1 MLGIVLNPTS
11 PMPLYQQLADRL
23 TTAIRG
29 GSYPVGARIPSEH
42 ELAERYGIG
51 RPTVRQATELLVRK
65 GMLARR
71 RGAGTFVVGQP
82 RELDAF
88 SMAGTLASFRDH
100 GVEVEAHL
108 LRGVTAVRIDPQDPA
123 QSHNPFA
130 GRDAHFFER
139 LSRTDQGA
147 ALLEETYLDP
157 EIFEGLLGLDLQD
170 RSLASLVR
178 DHYRSEPTGGRQ
190 QFRVTTVEGR
200 RADAL
205 QLATGSPVLQIRRH
219 LHFPRGDSA
228 IYSEIYCRTDRVVL
242 SQTIGAS

>member
-1 MLGIVLNPTS
+1 
-11 PMPLYQQLADRL
+11 MPLYQQLADRL
-23 TTAIRG
+23 TAAIRADQ
-29 GSYPVGARIPSEH
+29 YPVGERIPSEH

-82 RELDAF
+82 RELDTF

-100 GVEVEAHL
+100 GVEVHANL
-108 LRGVTAVRIDPQDPA
+108 LGRVRSVDVDSKDA
-123 QSHNPFA
+123 SHADNPFA
-130 GRDAHFFER
+130 GRTAHFFRR

-157 EIFEGLLGLDLQD
+157 EIFEGLLELDLEG
-170 RSLASLVR
+170 RSLSTLVR
-178 DHYRSEPTGGRQ
+178 EHYRTEPTGGRQ
-190 QFRVTTVEGR
+190 QFRVTTVEGE
-200 RADAL
+200 RAQAL
-205 QLATGSPVLQIRRH
+205 QLAPGASILQIRRH
-219 LHFPRGDSA
+219 LHFTRGDSA

-242 SQTIGAS
+242 SQTIGAN

>member
-1 MLGIVLNPTS
+1 MLNPTS

-23 TTAIRG
+23 TAAIRA
-29 GSYPVGARIPSEH
+29 GSYPVGERIPSEH
-42 ELAERYGIG
+42 ELADRYGIG

-71 RGAGTFVVGQP
+71 RGAGTFVVGRP

-100 GVEVEAHL
+100 GVEVQANL
-108 LRGVTAVRIDPQDPA
+108 LGDVAILDVDPQNTEHAD
-123 QSHNPFA
+123 NPFV
-130 GRDAHFFER
+130 GRAAHFFRR

-157 EIFEGLLGLDLQD
+157 EIFDGLPELDLERQ
-170 RSLASLVR
+170 SLSSLVR
-178 DHYRSEPTGGRQ
+178 EHYRTEPTGGRQ
-190 QFRVTTVEGR
+190 QFRVTTVEGE
-200 RADAL
+200 RAHAL
-205 QLATGSPVLQIRRH
+205 QLAAGSSLLQIQRH

-242 SQTIGAS
+242 SQTIGAN

>member
-1 MLGIVLNPTS
+1 MLNPTS

-23 TTAIRG
+23 ATAIRG

-71 RGAGTFVVGQP
+71 RGAGTFVLGQP

-100 GVEVEAHL
+100 GVKAEARL
-108 LRGVTAVRIDPQDPA
+108 LGGVAIVSVDPA
-123 QSHNPFA
+123 HAHNPFA
-130 GRDAHFFER
+130 GRNAHFFER
-139 LSRTDQGA
+139 LTRTEPGA

-157 EIFEGLLGLDLQD
+157 ELFEGLPDLDLEN

-178 DHYRSEPTGGRQ
+178 DHYRTEPTGGRQ
-190 QFRVTTVEGR
+190 QFRVTTVEGK

-205 QLATGSPVLQIRRH
+205 ELATGSSVLQIRRH